1 MEQEEFDEWVINVHC
16 GLFHVM
22 KTDLDDKYGV
32 RIDQLHVIREIND
45 NPKVLKHRTLKQ
57 ILEMFDVLD

>member
-32 RIDQLHVIREIND
+32 RIDQEAI
-45 NPKVLKHRTLKQ
+45 
-57 ILEMFDVLD
+57 